1 MGNDIPSCFTPELRE
16 RETRSYKT
24 NDREN
29 KSNLKNRPYNSLRS
43 NPTMIAQNKFRPG
56 FSLDD
61 DYSVTSTENI
71 LTKTISTKSSFNLK
85 KIIKVQSL
93 IRFHIANK
101 KFNEQIELLT
111 NILSLDSVPNLI
123 NEEEKNSLLLNN
135 KGEMLSRKLLQE
147 KKIPKFEDTLYYK
160 KNIEKYKPNKFLI
173 KTPLIYIDKYKNKN
187 LYIGTWTLEKNFHGY
202 GIFYISGNKYEGFW
216 NFGKLSGE
224 CRYFLQNK
232 DYFIGNFKEG
242 QAFGK
247 GKYFHNDGT
256 IYDGEW
262 LDDQPMGKGTEYFID
277 GSSFVGIFENGLKK
291 NGKFL
296 WNDGS
301 YYEGDIKNNL
311 FDGKGK
317 FHWKEGR
324 EYIGEWK
331 NGKMN
336 GKGVMN
342 YLDGAKYE
350 GDFFNGKRE
359 GLGIYTWNKNKYY
372 EGSWVNGKQEGNGYF
387 FNRGKEVRGI
397 WQKGT
402 FVSNFDN
409 GNRISS
415 TSMMNMNLDIKKIFS
430 NDSKFDNIYNNN
442 NISMNYSSNKSMISL
457 VDRKSTNK
465 KINTLKNLNK
475 GNVSGKNQKS
485 NTNSKNKN
493 FKQKIKFG
501 GIEDNNSAN
510 RTICSQKTKFNR
522 YAVTEATNKNKKKK
536 K

>member
-16 RETRSYKT
+16 RETRYYKT

-123 NEEEKNSLLLNN
+123 NDEEKNSLLLNN

-359 GLGIYTWNKNKYY
+359 GIGIYIWNKNKYY

-387 FNRGKEVRGI
+387 FNRGKEVRGV
-397 WQKGT
+397 WKKGS
-402 FVSNFDN
+402 FVNNFGN
-409 GNRISS
+409 NNNNRISN
-415 TSMMNMNLDIKKIFS
+415 TSVNMNLDINKIF
-430 NDSKFDNIYNNN
+430 NESKFDNG
-442 NISMNYSSNKSMISL
+442 NISVNYSANKSMISL
-457 VDRKSTNK
+457 PERKSNIKNISILKTSK
-465 KINTLKNLNK
+465 KSCN
-475 GNVSGKNQKS
+475 GKNQKS
-485 NTNSKNKN
+485 YTNSKNKN
-493 FKQKIKFG
+493 YKQKIKFQG
-501 GIEDNNSAN
+501 GDDCNSVN
-510 RTICSQKTKFNR
+510 KTVRSQKSKVNKNV
-522 YAVTEATNKNKKKK
+522 VTEEKGKVKKTKK
-536 K
+536 